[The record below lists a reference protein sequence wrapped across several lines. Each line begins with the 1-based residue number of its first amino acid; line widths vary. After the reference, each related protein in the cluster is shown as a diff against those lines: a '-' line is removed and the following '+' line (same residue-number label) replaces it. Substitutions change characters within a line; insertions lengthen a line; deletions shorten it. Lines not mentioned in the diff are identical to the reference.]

1 MTIINTGYTWTT
13 EQMRQ
18 NRLERERTWQE
29 RKEFRLLQVEK
40 EQARQWAE
48 MFALDDDVI
57 RNALWMIDVEAQ
69 GADHADLDELRTAC
83 RNG

>member
-57 RNALWMIDVEAQ
+57 RNALWTIDVEAQ
-69 GADHADLDELRTAC
+69 AADHADLLDTQECARS
-83 RNG
+83 